1 MYSKNPS
8 GEINNINM
16 SNATY
21 KMCDWPMEEAGYI
34 IVDAHLTKI
43 IEVESLTHGFGV
55 FSLTL

>member
-1 MYSKNPS
+1 MVLY
-8 GEINNINM
+8 EISYNTNM